1 MIAIAKTD
9 RSSNTTRTLIGHSL
23 DVAYAA
29 RAMLRQGASRDRLSA
44 AAGMPLT
51 DVHVDRLAVLVGL
64 HDFGKATRGFQ
75 DRIRG
80 RSRGS
85 GHVAEALAVLGAAG
99 KFPDAVRAALRD
111 DLLNG
116 WCKDAWATIYAIIC
130 HHGEPV
136 GEARIAQCAAG
147 ISAQWAASAGD
158 DPVAEVAALMD
169 AMLAAFPGAM
179 NDAEP
184 FPDTTRFQ
192 HALAGLVMTADWMGS
207 DARWYP
213 VAGPDDRPEV
223 ANALLADTRWS
234 GWHTG
239 AAPETVLGGRM
250 PRAAQEVVL
259 TLPLTERL
267 VVLEAPTGTGKTE
280 ASVMWAS
287 RLVSAGLVDG
297 LYFAVPTRSAATE
310 IHARIASMMSRVHP
324 LLTARTVR
332 AVPGML
338 DTDHATQRWDEPS
351 EPTWAIGSTRR
362 VMGAP
367 VAVGTIDQAMLS
379 QMKVRHGHLRA
390 WCLARHLLV
399 IDEVHASDPYMS
411 EIVSRLVDEHL
422 ALGGYALLMSA
433 TLGETMRARLEGRR
447 RLGFANAVARVYPL
461 VSAGVTAAPVP
472 VPEMSRRRVDIVIE
486 DQTNAIARVLAT
498 VGRAEPVLWIRS
510 TVADAIADHRKF
522 ASANI
527 PTLLHHSRYA
537 DDDRQYLDRQVLAA
551 LGPLGL
557 RTGIVVVSTQTCE
570 QSLDIDADLLVTDA
584 VPADVL
590 LQRLGRLHRHR
601 TGTCPTAVVL
611 EPGSWDARVT
621 KDGEALGAPGH
632 GWAWVYNPLAV
643 RETIEWLRP
652 RGCVVVPDDV
662 RAMVETATHADYL
675 EARAR
680 AYGERWLML
689 WNRLYGRATAER
701 QQALAALVDRSL
713 GYEQAL
719 VDAQAQTRLGD
730 GSIDIDV
737 NGALVSPFT
746 GAGIERLAI
755 RATWLHNTAP
765 GTPARVVGYDKQ
777 GAGGTVRTRLDIG
790 GVGLAYSTEGLVRC
804 AVAK

>member
-1 MIAIAKTD
+1 MRAIAKTD
-9 RSSNTTRTLIGHSL
+9 RVSGTTRTLIGHSL

-29 RAMLRQGASRDRLSA
+29 RAMLHRGACRGRLSA
-44 AAGMPLT
+44 AAGMTLS
-51 DVHVDRLAVLVGL
+51 DVHIDRLAVLVGL

-75 DRIRG
+75 DRICG

-85 GHVAEALAVLGAAG
+85 GHVAEALAVVGAAG
-99 KFPDAVRAALRD
+99 ATPDAVRAALRA
-111 DLLNG
+111 DLLNR
-116 WCKDAWATIYAIIC
+116 WCDDAGATIYAIIC

-136 GEARIAQCAAG
+136 GEARIAQCGAG
-147 ISAQWAASAGD
+147 ISTQWTADGD
-158 DPVAEVAALMD
+158 DDPIAEIAALME
-169 AMLAAFPGAM
+169 AMLVAFPRAM
-179 NDAEP
+179 NDVEP
-184 FPDTTRFQ
+184 LPGTTRFQ

-207 DARWYP
+207 DTRWHP
-213 VAGPDDRPEV
+213 VAGPDDRPQ
-223 ANALLADTRWS
+223 AADALLADTRWS

-239 AAPETVLGGRM
+239 ATPDALLGSRM

-287 RLVSAGLVDG
+287 RLVAAGLVDG

-310 IHARIASMMSRVHP
+310 IHGRIASMMSRVHP

-338 DTDHATQRWDEPS
+338 DTDHAMQRWDEPS

-422 ALGGYALLMSA
+422 ALGGYTLLMSA
-433 TLGETMRARLEGRR
+433 TLGETMRARLECRGR
-447 RLGFANAVARVYPL
+447 LDCAGAVSRHYPL
-461 VSAGVTAAPVP
+461 VSAGATTVPVP
-472 VPEMSRRRVDIVIE
+472 VPDMSRRRVDIVIE
-486 DQTNAIARVLAT
+486 DQANASARVLAT
-498 VGRAEPVLWIRS
+498 VGSAQPVLWIRS
-510 TVADAIADHRKF
+510 TVADAIADCRAL
-522 ASANI
+522 ASAGV

-537 DDDRQYLDRQVLAA
+537 DDDRQHLDRQVLSA
-551 LGPLGL
+551 LGPAGQ
-557 RTGIVVVSTQTCE
+557 RTGMVVVSTQTCE
-570 QSLDIDADLLVTDA
+570 QSLDIDAELLVTDA

-601 TGTCPTAVVL
+601 TGTSPTAVVL
-611 EPGSWDARVT
+611 EPGPWDERVT
-621 KDGEALGAPGH
+621 KDGVAHGAPGH
-632 GWAWVYNPLAV
+632 GWAWVYSPLAV
-643 RETIEWLRP
+643 RETVEWLRP
-652 RGCVVVPDDV
+652 RGRVVVPDDV
-662 RAMVETATHADYL
+662 RAMVETATHADHL

-680 AYGERWLML
+680 AYDARWLKL
-689 WNRLYGRATAER
+689 WSRLYGRATAER
-701 QQALAALVDRSL
+701 QQALAALVDRSV
-713 GYEQAL
+713 GYEQAI
-719 VDAQAQTRLGD
+719 VDARAQTRLGD
-730 GSIDIDV
+730 GAIDIDV
-737 NGALVSPFT
+737 EGALISPFT
-746 GAGIERLAI
+746 GAGIGRLAV
-755 RATWLHNTAP
+755 RATWLRDATP
-765 GTPARVVGYDKQ
+765 GSPARVVGYDEQ
-777 GAGGTVRTRLDIG
+777 GHGGTSRTLLDAGGVA
-790 GVGLAYSTEGLVRC
+790 LAYGTEGLARI
-804 AVAK
+804 

>member
-9 RSSNTTRTLIGHSL
+9 RASGTLRTLIGHSL

-29 RAMLRQGASRDRLSA
+29 RAMLRQGAGRDRLSA

-51 DVHVDRLAVLVGL
+51 DIHIDRLAVLVGL

-85 GHVAEALAVLGAAG
+85 GHVAEALAVIGGTG
-99 KFPDAVRAALRD
+99 KIPDAVRAALRV
-111 DLLNG
+111 DLLNS
-116 WCKDAWATIYAIIC
+116 WCKNPWAAIYAIIC

-136 GEARIAQCAAG
+136 GEARVAQCGAG
-147 ISAQWAASAGD
+147 ISAQWTASAGD

-169 AMLAAFPGAM
+169 AMLAAFPDAM
-179 NDAEP
+179 NDAGP

-192 HALAGLVMTADWMGS
+192 HVLAGLVMTADWMGS
-207 DARWYP
+207 DAHWYP
-213 VAGPDDRPEV
+213 VAGPDDRPQ
-223 ANALLADTRWS
+223 AADALLADTRWS

-239 AAPETVLGGRM
+239 AAPEAVLGSRM

-259 TLPLTERL
+259 TLPLTQHL

-287 RLVSAGLVDG
+287 RLVAARLVDG

-310 IHARIASMMSRVHP
+310 IHGRIASMMSRVHP
-324 LLTARTVR
+324 LLNARTVR
-332 AVPGML
+332 AIPGML
-338 DTDHATQRWDEPS
+338 DTDHATQRFDEPS

-367 VAVGTIDQAMLS
+367 VAVGTIDQGMLS

-399 IDEVHASDPYMS
+399 IDELHASDPYMS

-422 ALGGYALLMSA
+422 RLGGYALLMSA

-447 RLGFANAVARVYPL
+447 RLDCGSAISRHYPL
-461 VSAGVTAAPVP
+461 VSAGATAVLVP
-472 VPEMSRRRVDIVIE
+472 VPEMSRRLVDIVIE
-486 DQTNAIARVLAT
+486 DHATCTARVLAT
-498 VGRAEPVLWIRS
+498 VGCGQPVLWIRS
-510 TVADAIADHRKF
+510 TVADAIADHRAF
-522 ASANI
+522 AAAGI

-537 DDDRQYLDRQVLAA
+537 DDDRQHLDREVLAA
-551 LGPLGL
+551 LGPGGQ
-557 RTGIVVVSTQTCE
+557 RKGIVVVSTQTCE
-570 QSLDIDADLLVTDA
+570 QSLDIDADLLVTDV

-590 LQRLGRLHRHR
+590 LQRIGRLHRHR
-601 TGTCPTAVVL
+601 TGTCPTAVLL
-611 EPGSWDARVT
+611 EPGPWDARVT
-621 KDGEALGAPGH
+621 ENGEAQGAPGQ

-643 RETIEWLRP
+643 RETVEWLRP
-652 RGCVVVPDDV
+652 RGRIVVPDDV
-662 RAMVETATHADYL
+662 RALVETATHADHL
-675 EARAR
+675 EMRAR
-680 AYGERWLML
+680 AYGARWLSL
-689 WNRLYGRATAER
+689 WSRLYGRATAER
-701 QQALAALVDRSL
+701 QQALAGLVDRSL

-719 VDAQAQTRLGD
+719 VDGRLQTRLGD
-730 GSIDIDV
+730 GSIDVDV
-737 NGALVSPFT
+737 QGRLISPFT
-746 GAGIERLAI
+746 DLGIERLGI
-755 RATWLHNTAP
+755 RATWLRGATP
-765 GTPARVVGYDKQ
+765 GSPARVVGYDNQ
-777 GAGGTVRTRLDIG
+777 GHGGTPRTLLD
-790 GVGLAYSTEGLVRC
+790 VDSVALAYGTEGLMRI
-804 AVAK
+804 